1 MNYIYHIHFNCR
13 IPSFKAEVRTMLF
26 SSLPYWLRSYVPNAI
41 ESKSSSPYLS
51 KTNSKL
57 KSRPQPPASL
67 ALKQQKCQL
76 NWWNIIMKRQRSVFT
91 FLVNFSNVVK
101 HSFITE
107 DIREEK
113 EIRFF
118 SYSHQGQEF
127 VQLFPETRS
136 NRYETFK
143 TNNFRIIR

>member
-1 MNYIYHIHFNCR
+1 
-13 IPSFKAEVRTMLF
+13 MLF
-26 SSLPYWLRSYVPNAI
+26 SSLPYCLRSYVPNSI
-41 ESKSSSPYLS
+41 ESMSSSPYLW

-113 EIRFF
+113 EIRFS
-118 SYSHQGQEF
+118 SYSHEGQEF

-136 NRYETFK
+136 NRYETFN
-143 TNNFRIIR
+143 TNNFRIIRWSNSFKILISSCSLYFIL